1 MNKVNQKQKGLLG
14 LEIALRSEHLPVS
27 YVSSLLRVLQ
37 ATLREVGKDNDE
49 TRAVFSNQPW
59 PSLVMSSRVTKDEWI
74 LQLMFTEPRTATP
87 MYEVSSQTF
96 EAFLE
101 HFRQFLKNL
110 PQPGLWGKSM
120 AIAPNE
126 PYESEVI
133 RRMDGLRQ
141 ELRRFTKAIVS
152 FRGQIIAIEGD
163 QLQID

>member
-1 MNKVNQKQKGLLG
+1 MKTENQQPNGLPE
-14 LEIALRSEHLPVS
+14 LEISLRSKHLPVS

-37 ATLREVGKDNDE
+37 AALREVGKDNDG
-49 TRAVFSNQPW
+49 TRDVFSIQPW
-59 PSLVMSSRVTKDEWI
+59 PSLVMSSKITNDEWV
-74 LQLMFTEPRTATP
+74 LQLVFKEPRNARP

-120 AIAPNE
+120 AIARDE

-141 ELRRFTKAIVS
+141 ELRRFTRATVS
-152 FRGQIIAIEGD
+152 FRGQVITIEGD

>member
-1 MNKVNQKQKGLLG
+1 MNKVNQKQKGRLG

-49 TRAVFSNQPW
+49 TRTVFSSQPW
-59 PSLVMSSRVTKDEWI
+59 PSLVMSNRVTNDEWI
-74 LQLMFTEPRTATP
+74 LQFMFTEPQSATP
-87 MYEVSSQTF
+87 IYEVSSQTF
-96 EAFLE
+96 EAFLI
-101 HFRQFLKNL
+101 HLRQFLKNL

-120 AIAPNE
+120 AMAPNE
-126 PYESEVI
+126 PYESEVM

-141 ELRRFTKAIVS
+141 ELRRFTRAIVS
-152 FRGQIIAIEGD
+152 FRGQVIIIEGD